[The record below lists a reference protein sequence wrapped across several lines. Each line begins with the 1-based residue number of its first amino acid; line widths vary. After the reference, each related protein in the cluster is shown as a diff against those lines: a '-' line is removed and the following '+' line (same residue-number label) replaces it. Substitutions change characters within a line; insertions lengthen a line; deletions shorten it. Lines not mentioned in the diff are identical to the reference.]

1 MISRLR
7 RVACAG
13 GSGRRIVGV
22 AVALTCLVA
31 VRASAA
37 SPATSA
43 RSLFLAA
50 QAQDNALRL
59 ALASSPPAP
68 APSRDAMRQVVTA
81 YQQVVLR
88 HPTSGYCDNALWLA
102 AQLSAETFSR
112 HGNRRDRQTA
122 LRLLASLVR
131 EYPAS
136 PLVSQAQA
144 SSARILALAS
154 PRQVSTS
161 PIEPPRAHAAAPA
174 AAAQRPGPAGPA
186 APPPGELVLVRDI
199 RRETTTEG
207 AVVEIEVDGPV
218 VYREERLERPARLFL
233 DLANTRT
240 MEALRD
246 ATVSFES
253 GSVRQ
258 IRVGRRPNNTTRIV
272 LETSDET
279 RCESRMASGPHR
291 LVISCRDDG
300 EPRFPVLASPPPPP
314 AASAPPAAV
323 VITPRRAAPIS
334 APRVEPGSKLPVQA
348 SRPAATDG
356 GTLEGTG
363 AATSASPPTAP
374 GLPSTNGRGGFS
386 MARQLGLRVGR
397 IVIDAG
403 HGGRDPGASGP
414 GYSESALTL
423 DIALRLEKL
432 LAKEPGVEVVLTRRA
447 DAYVPLQERTA
458 IANREGADLFVSIH
472 ANASRNRNAR
482 GVESYLLNFATTPDA
497 AAVAARENAS
507 STLTMSHLN
516 DLVKQIALNSKL
528 DESRDLAGHVQNALV
543 RKLRTSNKGLRDL
556 GVKQAPF
563 VVLVGA
569 AMPSVLVEV
578 AFLTH
583 REEGRLLGTGGYRQR
598 IAESL
603 LDGLRRYLRTLKRP
617 EAIAGGD
624 QESLPDGQPRQALH

>member
-7 RVACAG
+7 RLSCAG
-13 GSGRRIVGV
+13 RSGRRTLGV
-22 AVALTCLVA
+22 AVALACLAA
-31 VRASAA
+31 VPASAA
-37 SPATSA
+37 APATNA
-43 RSLFLAA
+43 RDLFLAA
-50 QAQDNALRL
+50 QAQDNAIRL
-59 ALASSPPAP
+59 ALESSPPAP

-112 HGNRRDRQTA
+112 HGDQRDRQTA
-122 LRLLASLVR
+122 LRLLANLVR

-136 PLVSQAQA
+136 PLVAQAQTD
-144 SSARILALAS
+144 SARILAL
-154 PRQVSTS
+154 TS
-161 PIEPPRAHAAAPA
+161 PQRALPAPVEPPRTPAIAPA
-174 AAAQRPGPAGPA
+174 AAAARPGPA
-186 APPPGELVLVRDI
+186 APDASPSGELVLVRDI
-199 RRETTTEG
+199 RRQTTTEG
-207 AVVEIEVDGPV
+207 AVVEIEIDGPV
-218 VYREERLERPARLFL
+218 VYREERLERPARLYF

-272 LETSDET
+272 LETSDAT
-279 RCESRMASGPHR
+279 RCVSRMASGPHR
-291 LVISCRDDG
+291 LVILCRDDG
-300 EPRFPVLASPPPPP
+300 GPLSLVLASPPPPP
-314 AASAPPAAV
+314 AVAALPAAV
-323 VITPRRAAPIS
+323 VVAILGSTAPIP
-334 APRVEPGSKLPVQA
+334 APRVEPESKLPVQA
-348 SRPAATDG
+348 LRPPATDDATPG
-356 GTLEGTG
+356 GAG
-363 AATSASPPTAP
+363 AATPASSPTAP
-374 GLPSTNGRGGFS
+374 GPPSTNGRGGFS

-397 IVIDAG
+397 IVVDAG
-403 HGGRDPGASGP
+403 HGGRDPGAGGP

-447 DAYVPLQERTA
+447 DEYVPLQERTA

-482 GVESYLLNFATTPDA
+482 GVESYLLNFASTPDD

-543 RKLRTSNKGLRDL
+543 RKLRASNNGLRDL

-583 REEGRLLGTGGYRQR
+583 REEGRLLGTGSYRQR

-603 LDGLRRYLRTLKRP
+603 LDGIRRYLRTLKRP
-617 EAIAGGD
+617 EAIAGGV
-624 QESLPDGQPRQALH
+624 QELPDGHPRQALQ

>member
-1 MISRLR
+1 MP
-7 RVACAG
+7 AP
-13 GSGRRIVGV
+13 
-22 AVALTCLVA
+22 
-31 VRASAA
+31 AA

-43 RSLFLAA
+43 RDLFLAA
-50 QAQDNALRL
+50 QAQDNAIRL
-59 ALASSPPAP
+59 ALSSSPPAP
-68 APSRDAMRQVVTA
+68 APTRDIMRQAVTA
-81 YQQVVLR
+81 YQQVALR
-88 HPTSGYCDNALWLA
+88 YPMSGYCDNALWLA

-112 HGNRRDRQTA
+112 HGDERDRKTA
-122 LRLLASLVR
+122 LRLIENLVR

-136 PLVSQAQA
+136 PFVSQAQDN
-144 SSARILALAS
+144 SARILAL
-154 PRQVSTS
+154 T
-161 PIEPPRAHAAAPA
+161 PPRPASIAPA
-174 AAAQRPGPAGPA
+174 APLPAPTAAPGAAEPRSVPAGPA
-186 APPPGELVLVRDI
+186 ASPPAELVLVRDI
-199 RRETTTEG
+199 RRRTTTDG
-207 AVVEIEVDGPV
+207 AVVEIEVEGPV
-218 VYREERLERPARLFL
+218 VYREDRLERPTRVFF

-240 MEALRD
+240 MEALQD

-253 GSVRQ
+253 GFIRQ

-272 LETSDET
+272 LETSDAT
-279 RCESRMASGPHR
+279 RCVSRMASGPHR
-291 LVISCRDDG
+291 LVIACQDEG
-300 EPRFPVLASPPPPP
+300 ESRPAVVAAPPPPP
-314 AASAPPAAV
+314 AVRSRPSAVVVTPDSAGPIPATGVEPEPKPPGQPSRMAATDEETPDGARAAAPPAA
-323 VITPRRAAPIS
+323 
-334 APRVEPGSKLPVQA
+334 PGP
-348 SRPAATDG
+348 
-356 GTLEGTG
+356 
-363 AATSASPPTAP
+363 
-374 GLPSTNGRGGFS
+374 PSTNGRGGFS

-397 IVIDAG
+397 IVVDAG

-432 LAKEPGVEVVLTRRA
+432 LAKEPGVEVVLTRRT
-447 DAYVPLQERTA
+447 DDYVALQERTA

-472 ANASRNRNAR
+472 ANASRNRTAR
-482 GVESYLLNFATTPDA
+482 GVESYLLNFASTPDA

-528 DESRDLAGHVQNALV
+528 DESRDLAGQVQNALV

-583 REEGRLLGTGGYRQR
+583 REEGRLLATGGYRQR

-603 LDGLRRYLRTLKRP
+603 LEGIRRYLRTLKRP

-624 QESLPDGQPRQALH
+624 QQVPGGPPRQGLQ

>member
-1 MISRLR
+1 MISRPR
-7 RVACAG
+7 RVARAG
-13 GSGRRIVGV
+13 RSGRRIVGL
-22 AVALTCLVA
+22 AVALTCLAAVA
-31 VRASAA
+31 ASAT

-43 RSLFLAA
+43 RDLFLAA
-50 QAQDNALRL
+50 QAQDNAIRL

-68 APSRDAMRQVVTA
+68 APSRDTMRQVVTA

-112 HGNRRDRQTA
+112 YGDERDRQTA
-122 LRLLASLVR
+122 LRLLANLVR

-136 PLVSQAQA
+136 PLVSQAHTN
-144 SSARILALAS
+144 SARILALTS
-154 PRQVSTS
+154 PRQVSTTS
-161 PIEPPRAHAAAPA
+161 IEPPRTPAAAPA
-174 AAAQRPGPAGPA
+174 AASPTPGPARPA
-186 APPPGELVLVRDI
+186 ASPQAELVLVRDI
-199 RRETTTEG
+199 RRQTTAEG
-207 AVVEIEVDGPV
+207 VVVEIEVDGQI
-218 VYREERLERPARLFL
+218 VYREERLERPARLFF

-246 ATVSFES
+246 AAVSFES

-258 IRVGRRPNNTTRIV
+258 IRVGRHPNNTTRIV
-272 LETSDET
+272 LETSDAT
-279 RCESRMASGPHR
+279 RCVSRMASGPHR

-300 EPRFPVLASPPPPP
+300 EPPLLVLASPPPPP
-314 AASAPPAAV
+314 AATVPPPAV
-323 VITPRRAAPIS
+323 VVTPGSTAPIP
-334 APRVEPGSKLPVQA
+334 APRVEPESKLPVQA
-348 SRPAATDG
+348 SRPSAADG
-356 GTLEGTG
+356 GTPGGTG
-363 AATSASPPTAP
+363 AATPASPPTAP
-374 GLPSTNGRGGFS
+374 EPPSANGRGGFS

-447 DAYVPLQERTA
+447 DEYVPLQERTA

-482 GVESYLLNFATTPDA
+482 GVESYLLNFASTPDA

-543 RKLRTSNKGLRDL
+543 RKLRTSNRDLRDL

-583 REEGRLLGTGGYRQR
+583 REEGRLLGTGSYRQR

-603 LDGLRRYLRTLKRP
+603 LDGIRRYLRTLKRP
-617 EAIAGGD
+617 EAIAGAD
-624 QESLPDGQPRQALH
+624 QPVPDGQPRQALQ